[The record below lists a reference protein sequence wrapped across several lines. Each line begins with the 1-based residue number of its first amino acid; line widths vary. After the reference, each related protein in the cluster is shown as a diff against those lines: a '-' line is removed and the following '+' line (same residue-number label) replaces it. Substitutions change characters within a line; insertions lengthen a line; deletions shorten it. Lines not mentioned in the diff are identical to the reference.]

1 MPMSRR
7 IEIELTSKRPDG
19 TWTWRAAGARE
30 PRGEVVDSVVPA
42 GSSVNDVMRADVET
56 DLDGSRVLSITPPK
70 AKNVRT
76 GLLEILPSTRA
87 FEPVTQQ
94 LAKKGSRGGD
104 DRKGPRRERKDGD
117 KPRGERKDGDKP
129 RGERKEGD
137 RARGDRKEGAEG
149 RTDRPRRQFFD
160 APPELPQRPK
170 AKRIRPL
177 RVNVDAVLAEL
188 PEAHRTIAET
198 VLNGGVPAVRA
209 AIEEQNRIAVEA
221 GKEKVPAEGLLQ
233 IAEQLLPRLRV
244 AEWRDKAISAE
255 SIIHDIDLRDLRS
268 IVVTADQL
276 VAIDEDTR
284 ALVAKMRQG
293 LVIRQETETKNW
305 LDDVAA
311 ATSVGRVVR
320 ALRLSS
326 QPPKAGVPFPAPLAA
341 QIVAA
346 TVAGLTTDAP
356 SERWIALLE
365 AAAFSPIH
373 AKVLPAAV
381 PTVISEDLTKTVTRL
396 GPLMP
401 QIAALFGIAVDPK
414 ARPPRPLQVPRGDK
428 GPHKRAGD
436 LNKSA
441 DGKPGADKPRR
452 GPKPQSTESQKPEHA
467 ATDVASTPED
477 SAPTPEPVVAE
488 VVETPVVVEV
498 VVTPAV
504 EAVEVAVADAPVAS
518 ESESVSEQAQ

>member
-1 MPMSRR
+1 MSMSRR

-42 GSSVNDVMRADVET
+42 GASVNDVMRADVET

-117 KPRGERKDGDKP
+117 KPRGERKDGD
-129 RGERKEGD
+129 

-149 RTDRPRRQFFD
+149 RSDRPRRQFFD

-177 RVNVDAVLAEL
+177 RVNIDAVLAEL
-188 PEAHRTIAET
+188 PAAHRTIAET

-209 AIEEQNRIAVEA
+209 AIEEQNRLAVAA

-268 IVVTADQL
+268 IVVTSDQL
-276 VAIDEDTR
+276 VAIDEETR
-284 ALVAKMRQG
+284 ALVAKMKQG

-341 QIVAA
+341 QVVAA

-365 AAAFSPIH
+365 AAAFSPVH

-428 GPHKRAGD
+428 GPHKRGGD

-441 DGKPGADKPRR
+441 DSKPGADQPRR
-452 GPKPQSTESQKPEHA
+452 GPKPP
-467 ATDVASTPED
+467 ASEAPQP
-477 SAPTPEPVVAE
+477 SAPAVDSKPVSEPVVAE
-488 VVETPVVVEV
+488 VVETPVVE
-498 VVTPAV
+498 TPQ
-504 EAVEVAVADAPVAS
+504 VAVSEAPVVAESAPSS
-518 ESESVSEQAQ
+518 EPAE